1 MKRQT
6 GFSLIELLIVVAI
19 ILVIAAIAVPNL
31 LRTKLAANEASTAA
45 SLRTISTSNVT
56 YSTTYGVGFAG
67 TLGALGP
74 ATSTNSAHA
83 DLIDSVL
90 SAATASTS
98 PKAGYWFNYQTIT
111 NAPSPS
117 SQNTTFSAVAIPVD
131 GNSGSSTF
139 CVDQSTVVRKDTAGS
154 STGASVSGCS
164 AFAGAPL

>member
-31 LRTKLAANEASTAA
+31 LRSRLAANESSATASM
-45 SLRTISTSNVT
+45 RTISTSNAT

-74 ATSTNSAHA
+74 STVANSAHA

-90 SAATASTS
+90 AAATVSAA
-98 PKAGYWFNYQTIT
+98 PKAGYWFNYQTI
-111 NAPSPS
+111 NPQPAPSSP
-117 SQNTTFSAVAIPVD
+117 NTTFSVVAIPVD
-131 GNSGSSTF
+131 RNSGNSTF
-139 CVDQSTVVRKDTAGS
+139 CVDQSTVVHKDSNGS
-154 STGASVSGCS
+154 TNGASNSGC
-164 AFAGAPL
+164 ATFAGPPL